1 MLVPADSQ
9 QTTSGLPAVSKWT
22 PSGLQ
27 GFNVESSF
35 GELFWE
41 TIYELPVDSHRTP
54 SGQAPYRL
62 LYLETSFG
70 DLIWRPHLES
80 SFGETIGL
88 PADSQHSVES
98 KQALGSKNVIFS
110 NLQIFVS

>member
-9 QTTSGLPAVSKWT
+9 QTTSGLPVDSQQTTSGLRAVSKWT

-41 TIYELPVDSHRTP
+41 TIYELPVDSQRTS

-70 DLIWRPHLES
+70 EFFWRDNWTPS
-80 SFGETIGL
+80 GFS
-88 PADSQHSVES
+88 
-98 KQALGSKNVIFS
+98 ALSGIKAGNRVKNIIFA
-110 NLQIFVS
+110 IY